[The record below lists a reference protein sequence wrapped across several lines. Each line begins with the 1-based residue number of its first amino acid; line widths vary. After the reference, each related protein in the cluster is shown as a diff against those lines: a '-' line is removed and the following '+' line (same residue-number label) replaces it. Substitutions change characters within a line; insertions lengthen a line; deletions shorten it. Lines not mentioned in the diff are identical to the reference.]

1 MPIWQ
6 KKRKQQTP
14 PPAFCVQ
21 SVQTGQVQNP
31 FAGQLHSGMIDQ
43 NANRLFEQIRQAVPV
58 VDAAIGKIIR
68 LVGGFTVVCDD
79 SPGAA
84 GAGRVLRPGAG
95 GAVRDRAAA
104 VFVWVSGRFAD
115 LWQCGG
121 RDGAAAERGR
131 AWRAVQRAAG
141 RPCGGARGKPA
152 AAALFQLP
160 GRGDAPAGAAPG
172 ADSVQRPELGGG
184 ADSRAVAAERPAVCL
199 VDFAEHLSGDGAEL

>member
-79 SPGAA
+79 S
-84 GAGRVLRPGAG
+84 R
-95 GAVRDRAAA
+95 
-104 VFVWVSGRFAD
+104 
-115 LWQCGG
+115 
-121 RDGAAAERGR
+121 
-131 AWRAVQRAAG
+131 VQRELDEFCARVQVGPSGIGSAAYLIDT
-141 RPCGGARGKPA
+141 PH
-152 AAALFQLP
+152 F
-160 GRGDAPAGAAPG
+160 
-172 ADSVQRPELGGG
+172 
-184 ADSRAVAAERPAVCL
+184 
-199 VDFAEHLSGDGAEL
+199 LSLRL

>member
-68 LVGGFTVVCDD
+68 LVGAAWWAALRLSAMTAGCSGSWT
-79 SPGAA
+79 SSAPGCRW
-84 GAGRVLRPGAG
+84 GRPG
-95 GAVRDRAAA
+95 
-104 VFVWVSGRFAD
+104 
-115 LWQCGG
+115 
-121 RDGAAAERGR
+121 
-131 AWRAVQRAAG
+131 
-141 RPCGGARGKPA
+141 
-152 AAALFQLP
+152 
-160 GRGDAPAGAAPG
+160 
-172 ADSVQRPELGGG
+172 LGCRSFCT
-184 ADSRAVAAERPAVCL
+184 AIWTTC
-199 VDFAEHLSGDGAEL
+199 